1 MAVMPSTAA
10 DPRSPVAGRLSPR
23 APWPWRPTWPQG
35 SRIPPFVQID
45 HVLARGFAVADEGI
59 VHVPG
64 TDHAGVTATLRRP

>member
-35 SRIPPFVQID
+35 SLIPPLVQID
-45 HVLARGFAVADEGI
+45 HVLAHGFAVADEEI
-59 VHVPG
+59 VHVPAPTTPG
-64 TDHAGVTATLRRP
+64 